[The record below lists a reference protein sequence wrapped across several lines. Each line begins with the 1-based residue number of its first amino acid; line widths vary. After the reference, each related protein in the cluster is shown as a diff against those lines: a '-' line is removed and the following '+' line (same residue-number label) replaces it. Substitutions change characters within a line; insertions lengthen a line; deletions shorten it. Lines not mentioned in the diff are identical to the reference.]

1 MTPLGPVTTAAGVT
15 ALSPV
20 TEAGYLLLE
29 DGRRFAG
36 FLSGFLPEGL
46 PGDNTAP
53 GIGEVVFQTGMSGYQ
68 EVISDP
74 SYRGQIV
81 TFTAPHIGNTGMNRP
96 DDESSMPALA
106 GIIVRS
112 LSETPSNWRSEESLV
127 AYLSR
132 HRIPCLTEIDTRALT
147 RHLRD
152 RGALRGIMVQASVDP
167 EVALARVRAFPGL
180 IGRDLVREVAPDV
193 AEADFRRTAAGLLV
207 KGSGGE
213 SEEKNDQR
221 ALQLFDEFP
230 FRSGSEASGIKKI
243 TLVHCGLK
251 EGIDL
256 ALRRQGALVRIVPPS
271 ASAEEMLHDRP
282 DGILLSNGPGDPD
295 AQDALIRTLRGLIGR
310 VPILGIC
317 LGHQVLALA
326 LGAKT
331 YKMKFGHHGINH
343 PVRDL
348 QTGAVLVTS
357 QNHGFAVDPESLRA
371 PAGGDRSVRV
381 VLTHESLNDG
391 VTEGFAIPDLK
402 VTAVQF
408 HPEAAA
414 GPHDAR
420 RIFAEFLEGVCA

>member
-1 MTPLGPVTTAAGVT
+1 M
-15 ALSPV
+15 
-20 TEAGYLLLE
+20 
-29 DGRRFAG
+29 
-36 FLSGFLPEGL
+36 GFLPEGL
-46 PGDNTAP
+46 PAENTTP

-81 TFTAPHIGNTGMNRP
+81 TFTAPHIGNTGMNGP
-96 DDESSMPALA
+96 DDEAPAPALA

-112 LSETPSNWRSEESLV
+112 LAETPSNWRSEESLV
-127 AYLSR
+127 TYLTR
-132 HRIPCLTEIDTRALT
+132 HRIPCLTETDTRALT

-152 RGALRGIMVQASVDP
+152 RGALRGILVQASVDP
-167 EVALARVRAFPGL
+167 EIALARVRAFPGL
-180 IGRDLVREVAPDV
+180 IGRDLVREVAP
-193 AEADFRRTAAGLLV
+193 AAA
-207 KGSGGE
+207 E
-213 SEEKNDQR
+213 SEFRSMADVPEPENDPR
-221 ALQLFDEFP
+221 ALALFDEFP
-230 FRSGSEASGIKKI
+230 FRSGSGASGTKRII
-243 TLVHCGLK
+243 LVHCGLK

-256 ALRRQGALVRIVPPS
+256 ALRRHGASVRIVPPS

-295 AQDALIRTLRGLIGR
+295 ALDALIKTLRGVIGR

-326 LGAKT
+326 LGGKT

-357 QNHGFAVDPESLRA
+357 QNHGFAVDPDSLRA
-371 PAGGDRSVRV
+371 AAGGDRSVRV

-402 VTAVQF
+402 VKAVQF

-420 RIFAEFLEGVCA
+420 GIFREYLESVPA